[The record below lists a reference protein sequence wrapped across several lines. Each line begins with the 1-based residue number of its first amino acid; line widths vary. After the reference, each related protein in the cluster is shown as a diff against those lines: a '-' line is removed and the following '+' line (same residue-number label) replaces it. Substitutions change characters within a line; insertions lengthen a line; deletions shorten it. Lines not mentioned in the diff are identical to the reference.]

1 MQPDAALQ
9 TAIRSKL
16 VTSLAG
22 LVEPAAIRVGTIRPE
37 AFPAV
42 VLSMPSVEI
51 NGCASGGQTVAD
63 LDMML
68 HVWTR
73 DDDAET
79 AQTIGAAI
87 LRALMDAP
95 SSPELRFD
103 GWDRPRL
110 VWVADPKNEALH
122 GAVSLSCVARWRA

>member
-1 MQPDAALQ
+1 MQPDAAMQ

-37 AFPAV
+37 VFPAV

-51 NGCASGGQTVAD
+51 NGRASGGQTVAD

-68 HVWTR
+68 HVWTA
-73 DDDAET
+73 DTDAET

-122 GAVSLSCVARWRA
+122 GAVSLSAVARWRA

>member
-37 AFPAV
+37 TFPAV
-42 VLSMPSVEI
+42 VLGLPSVEI
-51 NGCASGGQTVAD
+51 NGRASGGQTVAD

-73 DDDAET
+73 DDDAEM

-110 VWVADPKNEALH
+110 VWVADPAHEALH
-122 GAVSLSCVARWRA
+122 GAVSLSAVARWRA

>member
-16 VTSLAG
+16 VTALAG

-37 AFPAV
+37 VFPAV
-42 VLSMPSVEI
+42 ILSMPSTEI
-51 NGCASGGQTVAD
+51 NGRASGGQTVAD

-95 SSPELRFD
+95 SSAELRFD

-122 GAVSLSCVARWRA
+122 GAVSLSAVARWRA